1 MEKNGIAYCA
11 SDFARGACKDRTVY
25 AKPVFASGN
34 TAQEQIPLADI
45 YDHPDYIDIISAQE
59 FELEGLFPR
68 RFLLCILVAQTPEA
82 LDDMEQMILGC
93 HFDKE
98 LAACAKQEEH
108 TLVCRDGGCEYTAVL
123 TDSISALLHDL
134 AKQKASMAACLAAA
148 TEWCVGYPLQLFLP
162 RELM

>member
-11 SDFARGACKDRTVY
+11 SDFARDTCKDRTVY
-25 AKPVFASGN
+25 AKPVFTSAN
-34 TAQEQIPLADI
+34 TVQEQIPLADI

-59 FELEGLFPR
+59 FELEGLLQG

-93 HFDKE
+93 HFGKE
-98 LAACAKQEEH
+98 LAACAMQGEH
-108 TLVCRDGGCEYTAVL
+108 TLACRDGGCEYTAVL
-123 TDSISALLHDL
+123 TNSVSALLHDL
-134 AKQKASMAACLAAA
+134 AEQNASAAACLAAV

-162 RELM
+162 KELM